1 MLGLEAQSVMF
12 TRMTQIALGRGSPA
26 ENLRMVTEKV
36 AAFGEAASI
45 LASGGTAHRVVKG
58 YRRKVRANIKRL
70 GR

>member
-1 MLGLEAQSVMF
+1 MLGLEAQSVVF